1 MPNLYLANDK
11 YNATLTAGYTV
22 GDTTLYVNAVPT
34 YVPTIVTVLKGE
46 DDETTFTV
54 TGKTSNSLTG
64 VARLKG
70 ANVNID
76 NASPVTIVNNS
87 EFINQF
93 QSVGVEAWA
102 DASDG
107 ATITFD
113 LTESKK
119 QRVTLAGNRT
129 LVVTGDTPGMAFI
142 IRLKQDGT
150 GSRTV
155 TWWSGISW
163 PDAVV
168 PTLTT
173 TAAKSDVFGFIQT
186 GTNTYDGFIVGMNL

>member
-1 MPNLYLANDK
+1 MSDLYLANDK
-11 YNATLTAGYTV
+11 YNATLQAGYTV
-22 GDTTLYVNAVPT
+22 GDTTLYVSAVPT
-34 YVPTIVTVLKGE
+34 NVPTIVTINKGE
-46 DDETTFTV
+46 SNETTFTV

-70 ANVNID
+70 ANVNLD
-76 NASPVTIVNNS
+76 NSSPVTIVNNS

-93 QSVGVEAWA
+93 QSTGVEAWA
-102 DASDG
+102 SATDG

-113 LTESKK
+113 LTASKK
-119 QRVTLAGNRT
+119 QRVTIAGNRT
-129 LVVTGDTPGMAFI
+129 LAVNGDTPGMAFI
-142 IRLKQDGT
+142 TRIKQDAT

-163 PDAVV
+163 ADGSA

-173 TAAKSDVFGFIQT
+173 TANKADTFGFIQT
-186 GTNTYDGFIVGMNL
+186 GTNTYDGFVVGQNI